1 MPRTL
6 AVQAPEDGV
15 RLITLQRPEAL
26 NALNTELLGE
36 LAAELDAAERDAET
50 RVVVV
55 TGSRKAFAAGADIKE
70 MAERDLVGILN
81 DPRVAHWQRI
91 TAFAKPLIAAVNGFA
106 LGGGCE
112 LAMHADILIAGEDAR
127 FGQPEINLGIIP
139 GAGGTQRLLR
149 AVGKSLA
156 MQMVLTGEAID
167 ARHALRAGLVSE
179 VTQPEFTVERALQ
192 VARVI
197 ARKAPL
203 AVRMAKE
210 ALLKAQDTDL
220 ASGLRFER
228 HAFTLLAGTAD
239 REEGIRAFQEKRPA
253 RFLGR

>member
-26 NALNTELLGE
+26 NALNSELLGE

-50 RVVVV
+50 RVVVI

-70 MAERDLVGILN
+70 MAERDLVGILD

-203 AVRMAKE
+203 AMRMAKE